1 MIGSVVLFFLIL
13 LAVYKLPFYRFPEIN
28 PFLLP
33 LLLVIKVLA
42 SFGVWWYYY
51 HKPTFGIESDLYQ
64 FYNVANQIQHQLPW
78 LEELKVIFGLSASEA
93 TNKTLITIDYW
104 HKLHDYGV
112 VNDNRLMI
120 RMNMILNWMIGNNF
134 SSHSICFSFI
144 GFSGSVY
151 LLKMIRSITT
161 KYLFIY
167 AVILFLLPSGLI
179 WTGSMFKETTLL
191 FTLGGTTY
199 FLTTIILKQ
208 RSKTAYLY
216 FFIFAVLLLQTKP
229 LYSLLFLYT
238 FICFYFVSKL
248 KFARF
253 KRSYLLTFFLPIIMV
268 IGITSFMN
276 NKINDQEIRQGKG
289 LDLPLLL
296 KNKQED
302 FYYDVKVF
310 HPETVVDLHRID
322 RSYGSILCAIPSALK
337 NVFLMPIL
345 LSFQK
350 WEMIPFGLELI
361 VLYAFLVIA
370 LIYPKK
376 NHWEL
381 NHLFFCLFLTSLL
394 CLLFLGLTIPIEGL
408 IVKYAAP
415 VMPFI
420 FLYTAIHVDW
430 DKINFVKSFEA
441 RLINK

>member
-1 MIGSVVLFFLIL
+1 
-13 LAVYKLPFYRFPEIN
+13 
-28 PFLLP
+28 
-33 LLLVIKVLA
+33 
-42 SFGVWWYYY
+42 
-51 HKPTFGIESDLYQ
+51 
-64 FYNVANQIQHQLPW
+64 
-78 LEELKVIFGLSASEA
+78 
-93 TNKTLITIDYW
+93 
-104 HKLHDYGV
+104 
-112 VNDNRLMI
+112 
-120 RMNMILNWMIGNNF
+120 
-134 SSHSICFSFI
+134 
-144 GFSGSVY
+144 
-151 LLKMIRSITT
+151 
-161 KYLFIY
+161 
-167 AVILFLLPSGLI
+167 
-179 WTGSMFKETTLL
+179 
-191 FTLGGTTY
+191 
-199 FLTTIILKQ
+199 
-208 RSKTAYLY
+208 
-216 FFIFAVLLLQTKP
+216 
-229 LYSLLFLYT
+229 
-238 FICFYFVSKL
+238 
-248 KFARF
+248 
-253 KRSYLLTFFLPIIMV
+253 
-268 IGITSFMN
+268 MN
-276 NKINDQEIRQGKG
+276 NKMNDQEIRQGKG

-322 RSYGSILCAIPSALK
+322 RSYGSILYAIPSALK

-370 LIYPKK
+370 LVYPKK